1 MDLSKLSTNQMI
13 AGGAG
18 ILALIAGFLP
28 WYGAGYTINGFGYSI
43 NGFGSGFW
51 AWFGILLAIAAA
63 VVVVLKALEVYDLK
77 AGNLAAEQ
85 IALLL
90 GALGVISILLRLIT
104 LSNSLKFGLFIGLI
118 AAAGVT
124 YGAFGAMKDAGMAM
138 PSADDFKSPSSG
150 GDA

>member
-28 WYGAGYTINGFGYSI
+28 WYGIDFGFGSVSE

-51 AWFGILLAIAAA
+51 AWFGIVLAIAAA
-63 VVVVLKALEVYDLK
+63 VVIVLKALEVYDLK

-90 GALGVISILLRLIT
+90 GALSVISILLRLIT
-104 LSNSLKFGLFIGLI
+104 ETDFLKFGLFIGLI

-138 PSADDFKSPSSG
+138 PSADDFKSPSGG

>member
-1 MDLSKLSTNQMI
+1 MDFSKLSTNQMI

-28 WYGAGYTINGFGYSI
+28 WYGIDFGFGSVSE

-85 IALLL
+85 IALIL

-104 LSNSLKFGLFIGLI
+104 ESDFLKFGLFIGLI

>member
-28 WYGAGYTINGFGYSI
+28 WYGIDFGFGSVSE

-51 AWFGILLAIAAA
+51 AWFGIVLAIAAA
-63 VVVVLKALEVYDLK
+63 VVIVLKALEVYDLK

-85 IALLL
+85 IALIL

-104 LSNSLKFGLFIGLI
+104 ESDFLKFGLFIGLI

-138 PSADDFKSPSSG
+138 PSADDFKSPSGG